1 MADIPRRDFLRKTA
15 AGVAGASTLSAWDR
29 ARAAPA
35 GQSNAPIPPHARM
48 TIPGLHAYAEESVA
62 AGETIHFRAGST
74 VPYELSIARLGPE
87 IDNPASDETLHT
99 FPDAAPRQQPIHPGS
114 YIHVENGLDPHMEF
128 SGLTIESWVRPWS
141 WERDQALITTFDPAG
156 DCGFALYLS
165 RDGWVKFYLG
175 DGGPLQD
182 RWLIAHKR
190 DALRQWRHLVLT
202 WENGRAA
209 FYENGKF
216 QASWDV
222 PGPIRPGRVPLR
234 LAAAGD
240 QGEAADFFDGDLA
253 APAIYSRALSASEI
267 QTRHAARA
275 LKPPPSDGL
284 LAHWPLDEE
293 SGDRVADASGAHHH
307 GRLINRA
314 TWMIGGPSFDA
325 ASVDRWADYN
335 PAQDPGRG
343 HAVRFASDDLY
354 DCRWQTTEEYTV
366 PDDSPSGLY
375 VGRFRFNHNGANSN
389 YHVAFIVRKAAD
401 RPKAPIL
408 MLCSTNT
415 WRAYNAT
422 PFAANSPDDSFWDT
436 MGHPNA
442 VAGAPSYS
450 CYRNHHHGQPPYA
463 FGRNMPW
470 PCAGPDVV
478 FSKPDVNYSHL
489 MRAERFA
496 HQWLTENGYAYDVVA
511 DYDLH
516 ADPQQ
521 LDGYKVLV
529 INGHSEYWSNEAY
542 DAVDRFLTAGG
553 GVVVM
558 SGNTMFWRVSYD
570 QDGGAM
576 ECRKFDTDIGGR
588 EAVAPGEIYHG
599 HDGKR
604 GSLLRYSGRPAW
616 KVLGL
621 ECIGWWPIVDEK
633 FEPYEALETDHFLFN
648 EPEKVGLKPGESFG
662 QSPDGKLP
670 RVGGHESDVR
680 LGWIKKI
687 THHVPGGQTMPD
699 EPDGITSLARV
710 TAVDRRGIDYFGRWE
725 PLDHGVYAEM
735 TYWERPQGGRVFH
748 TGCIAAGWALSVDPK
763 LQALMR
769 NALHHFGVDKK
780 SA

>member
-15 AGVAGASTLSAWDR
+15 AGVAGASTLPAWDR

-62 AGETIHFRAGST
+62 AGETIRFRAGST

-141 WERDQALITTFDPAG
+141 WERDQALVTTFDPAG

-175 DGGPLQD
+175 DGGPLED

-190 DALRQWRHLVLT
+190 DALRHWRHLVLT
-202 WENGRAA
+202 WEDGRAA

-222 PGPIRPGRVPLR
+222 PGPIRPGRTPLR

-253 APAIYSRALSASEI
+253 APAVYSRALSASEI
-267 QTRHAARA
+267 QTRHVARA

-293 SGDRVADASGAHHH
+293 SGDRVADASGAQHH

-422 PFAANSPDDSFWDT
+422 PFAANAPDDSFWDT
-436 MGHPNA
+436 MGHPNP

-516 ADPQQ
+516 ADPEQ

-648 EPEKVGLKPGESFG
+648 QPEKVGLKPGERFG

-687 THHVPGGQTMPD
+687 THHVPQGQTMPD

-710 TAVDRRGIDYFGRWE
+710 TATDRRGIDYFGRWE

-769 NALHHFGVDKK
+769 NALHHFGVDQK